1 MRHSPLALS
10 ADFCERGA
18 WDTPTFYNET
28 VPRLVAL
35 ANTYGPGLSF
45 ISAVTY
51 AGFNIHWK
59 FETISPLVA
68 SLVLGVLIGN
78 IISIPKILGPG
89 QKFAAKKIL
98 RFGIVLLGTQ
108 LAVKQVVDLG
118 GHELIVV
125 VGVVA
130 LTFLGTLWL
139 GPHLGISKS
148 LSLLIATGFSICG
161 ASAVAAMEGVVEAEE
176 EEVTYAIA
184 LVTLCG
190 SLAIVLLPLLRHV
203 LGLSDPQLFGSWVG
217 ASVHDVA
224 QVIATSSTGGD
235 SAVQAATV
243 VKLSRVVLLA
253 PLVASV
259 SIWVHRS
266 SSGLVAKAKAKNTA
280 TKHVSVVP
288 LFVIGFLVMIAVRT
302 TGVIPEN
309 LLTTLKTTEQV
320 CLASALVGLG
330 SDVRVSRLIKVGGR
344 PLLLALISWFGIA
357 VVSLIGVRLV
367 A

>member
-1 MRHSPLALS
+1 M
-10 ADFCERGA
+10 
-18 WDTPTFYNET
+18 
-28 VPRLVAL
+28 PRLVAL
-35 ANTYGPGLSF
+35 AKTYGPGLVF
-45 ISAVTY
+45 VGVVTFV
-51 AGFNIHWK
+51 GFVIHWN

-78 IISIPKILGPG
+78 IISIPKIFVAG
-89 QKFAAKKIL
+89 QKFAAKKVL

-108 LAVKQVVDLG
+108 LALKQVVDLG
-118 GHELIVV
+118 GRELIVV

-139 GPHLGISKS
+139 GPRLGISKS

-161 ASAVAAMEGVVEAEE
+161 ASAVAAMDGVVEADE

-190 SLAIVLLPLLRHV
+190 SLAIVLLPLLRNV

-253 PLVASV
+253 PLVACV

-266 SSGLVAKAKAKNTA
+266 SSGLVAKAKKAD
-280 TKHVSVVP
+280 TKRVSVVP

-302 TGVIPEN
+302 TGVIPDN
-309 LLTTLKTTEQV
+309 WLTSLKTIEQV

-330 SDVRVSRLIKVGGR
+330 SDVRIARLIKVGGR

-357 VVSLIGVRLV
+357 VVSLLGVRLV

>member
-1 MRHSPLALS
+1 M
-10 ADFCERGA
+10 
-18 WDTPTFYNET
+18 
-28 VPRLVAL
+28 PRLVAL
-35 ANTYGPGLSF
+35 AKTYGPGLVF
-45 ISAVTY
+45 VGVVTFV
-51 AGFNIHWK
+51 GFNIHWK

-89 QKFAAKKIL
+89 LKFAAKKVL

-108 LAVKQVVDLG
+108 LALKQVVDLG
-118 GHELIVV
+118 GRELIVV

-139 GPHLGISKS
+139 GPRLGVSKS

-161 ASAVAAMEGVVEAEE
+161 ASAVAAMDGVVEADEE
-176 EEVTYAIA
+176 DVTYAIA

-190 SLAIVLLPLLRHV
+190 SLAIVLLPLLRNV

-235 SAVQAATV
+235 SAVHAATV

-253 PLVASV
+253 PLVACV
-259 SIWVHRS
+259 SIWVRRS
-266 SSGLVAKAKAKNTA
+266 SSGLVAKAKKADKTR
-280 TKHVSVVP
+280 VSVVP

-302 TGVIPEN
+302 TGIIPEN
-309 LLTTLKTTEQV
+309 LLSKIKTIEQV

-330 SDVRVSRLIKVGGR
+330 SDVRITRLIKVGGR
-344 PLLLALISWFGIA
+344 PLLLALVSWFGIA

>member
-1 MRHSPLALS
+1 M
-10 ADFCERGA
+10 
-18 WDTPTFYNET
+18 T

-35 ANTYGPGLSF
+35 AKTYGPGLVF
-45 ISAVTY
+45 VGVVTFV
-51 AGFNIHWK
+51 GFVIHWN

-89 QKFAAKKIL
+89 QKFAAKKVL
-98 RFGIVLLGTQ
+98 RFGIVLLGSQ
-108 LAVKQVVDLG
+108 LALKQVVDLG
-118 GHELIVV
+118 GRELIVV

-139 GPHLGISKS
+139 GPRLGVSKS

-161 ASAVAAMEGVVEAEE
+161 ASAVAAMEGVVEADE

-190 SLAIVLLPLLRHV
+190 SLAIVLLPLLRNV

-235 SAVQAATV
+235 TAVQAATV

-253 PLVASV
+253 PLVACV

-266 SSGLVAKAKAKNTA
+266 SSGLVAKAKKVDKTR
-280 TKHVSVVP
+280 VSVVP

-302 TGVIPEN
+302 TGIIPEN
-309 LLTTLKTTEQV
+309 LLSKIKTVEQV

-330 SDVRVSRLIKVGGR
+330 SDVRITRLIKVGGR
-344 PLLLALISWFGIA
+344 PLLLALVSWFGIA

>member
-1 MRHSPLALS
+1 V
-10 ADFCERGA
+10 
-18 WDTPTFYNET
+18 TF
-28 VPRLVAL
+28 V
-35 ANTYGPGLSF
+35 
-45 ISAVTY
+45 
-51 AGFNIHWK
+51 GFNIHWK

-78 IISIPKILGPG
+78 IISIPKILVSG
-89 QKFAAKKIL
+89 QKFAAKKVL

-108 LAVKQVVDLG
+108 LALKQVIDLG
-118 GHELIVV
+118 GRELIVV

-139 GPHLGISKS
+139 GPRLGVSKS

-161 ASAVAAMEGVVEAEE
+161 ASAVAAMDGVVEADEE
-176 EEVTYAIA
+176 EATYAIA

-190 SLAIVLLPLLRHV
+190 SLAIVLLPLLRNI

-235 SAVQAATV
+235 SAVQSATV

-253 PLVASV
+253 PLVACV

-266 SSGLVAKAKAKNTA
+266 SSGLVAK
-280 TKHVSVVP
+280 TKKTDKKQVSVVP
-288 LFVIGFLVMIAVRT
+288 LFVVGFLVMIAVRT
-302 TGVIPEN
+302 TGVIPDN
-309 LLTTLKTTEQV
+309 WLTRLKTIEQV

-357 VVSLIGVRLV
+357 VVSLLGVRLV

>member
-1 MRHSPLALS
+1 
-10 ADFCERGA
+10 
-18 WDTPTFYNET
+18 

-35 ANTYGPGLSF
+35 AKTYGPGLVF
-45 ISAVTY
+45 VGVVTFV
-51 AGFNIHWK
+51 GFNIHWK

-89 QKFAAKKIL
+89 QKFAAKKVL

-108 LAVKQVVDLG
+108 LALKQVVDLG
-118 GHELIVV
+118 GRELIVV

-139 GPHLGISKS
+139 GPRLGVSKS

-161 ASAVAAMEGVVEAEE
+161 ASAVAAMDGVVEADE

-190 SLAIVLLPLLRHV
+190 SLAIVLLPLLRNV

-224 QVIATSSTGGD
+224 QVIATSSTGGET
-235 SAVQAATV
+235 AVHAATV
-243 VKLSRVVLLA
+243 VKLSRVV
-253 PLVASV
+253 
-259 SIWVHRS
+259 R
-266 SSGLVAKAKAKNTA
+266 
-280 TKHVSVVP
+280 VVP
-288 LFVIGFLVMIAVRT
+288 LFVVGFLVMIAVRT
-302 TGVIPEN
+302 TGIIPEN
-309 LLTTLKTTEQV
+309 LLSKIKTVEQV

-330 SDVRVSRLIKVGGR
+330 SDVRIARLLKVGGR

>member
-1 MRHSPLALS
+1 
-10 ADFCERGA
+10 
-18 WDTPTFYNET
+18 

-35 ANTYGPGLSF
+35 AKTYGPGLVF
-45 ISAVTY
+45 VGVVTFV
-51 AGFNIHWK
+51 GFVIHWN

-68 SLVLGVLIGN
+68 ALVLGVLIGN
-78 IISIPKILGPG
+78 TISIPKKFIPG
-89 QKFAAKKIL
+89 QKFAAKKVL
-98 RFGIVLLGTQ
+98 RFGIVLLGSQ
-108 LAVKQVVDLG
+108 LALKQVVDLG
-118 GHELIVV
+118 GRELIVV

-139 GPHLGISKS
+139 GPRLGVSKS

-161 ASAVAAMEGVVEAEE
+161 ASAVAAMDGVVEADE

-190 SLAIVLLPLLRHV
+190 SLAIVLLPLLRNV

-235 SAVQAATV
+235 SAVQSATV

-253 PLVASV
+253 PLVACV

-266 SSGLVAKAKAKNTA
+266 SSGLVAK
-280 TKHVSVVP
+280 TKKTDKKQVSVVP
-288 LFVIGFLVMIAVRT
+288 LFVVGFLVMIAVRT
-302 TGVIPEN
+302 TGVIPDN
-309 LLTTLKTTEQV
+309 WLTRLKTIEQV

-357 VVSLIGVRLV
+357 VVSLLGVRLV

>member
-10 ADFCERGA
+10 TDFCEPEA
-18 WDTPTFYNET
+18 CDTPTFYNET

-35 ANTYGPGLSF
+35 AKTYSPGLAF
-45 ISAVTY
+45 VGVVTFV
-51 AGFNIHWK
+51 GFNIHWQ

-78 IISIPKILGPG
+78 IISVPKSFVPG
-89 QKFAAKKIL
+89 QKFATKKVL

-108 LAVKQVVDLG
+108 LALKQVVELG
-118 GHELIVV
+118 GRELIVV

-139 GPHLGISKS
+139 GPRLGVSKS

-161 ASAVAAMEGVVEAEE
+161 ASAVAAMEGVVEADE

-190 SLAIVLLPLLRHV
+190 SLAIVLLPLLRNV

-224 QVIATSSTGGD
+224 QVIATSSTGGE
-235 SAVQAATV
+235 SAVHAATV

-259 SIWVHRS
+259 SIWVRRS
-266 SSGLVAKAKAKNTA
+266 SSGLVAKAKKADK
-280 TKHVSVVP
+280 KHVSAVP
-288 LFVIGFLVMIAVRT
+288 LFVVGFLVMIAVRT
-302 TGVIPEN
+302 TGIIPDN
-309 LLTTLKTTEQV
+309 WLTKLKTIEQL

-344 PLLLALISWFGIA
+344 PLLLALVSWFGIA

>member
-1 MRHSPLALS
+1 M
-10 ADFCERGA
+10 
-18 WDTPTFYNET
+18 
-28 VPRLVAL
+28 
-35 ANTYGPGLSF
+35 
-45 ISAVTY
+45 
-51 AGFNIHWK
+51 
-59 FETISPLVA
+59 
-68 SLVLGVLIGN
+68 
-78 IISIPKILGPG
+78 ISIPEIFVPG
-89 QKFAAKKIL
+89 QKFAAKKVL

-108 LAVKQVVDLG
+108 LALKQVVDLG
-118 GHELIVV
+118 GRELIVV

-139 GPHLGISKS
+139 GPRLGVSKS

-161 ASAVAAMEGVVEAEE
+161 ASAVAAMEGVVEADE

-190 SLAIVLLPLLRHV
+190 SLAIVLLPLLRNV

-235 SAVQAATV
+235 LAVQSATV

-253 PLVASV
+253 PLVACV
-259 SIWVHRS
+259 SIWVRRS
-266 SSGLVAKAKAKNTA
+266 SSGLVAKTKKTDK
-280 TKHVSVVP
+280 KHVSVVP
-288 LFVIGFLVMIAVRT
+288 LFVVGFLVMIAVRT
-302 TGVIPEN
+302 TGVIPDN
-309 LLTTLKTTEQV
+309 WLTRLKTIEQV

-330 SDVRVSRLIKVGGR
+330 SDVRIAKLIKVGGR

-357 VVSLIGVRLV
+357 AVSLIGVQLV

>member
-1 MRHSPLALS
+1 M
-10 ADFCERGA
+10 
-18 WDTPTFYNET
+18 
-28 VPRLVAL
+28 PRLVAL
-35 ANTYGPGLSF
+35 AKTYGPGLVF
-45 ISAVTY
+45 VGVVTFV
-51 AGFNIHWK
+51 GFVIHWN

-78 IISIPKILGPG
+78 IISIPKIFVAG
-89 QKFAAKKIL
+89 QKFAAKKVL

-108 LAVKQVVDLG
+108 LALKQVVDLG
-118 GHELIVV
+118 GRELIVV

-139 GPHLGISKS
+139 GPRLGISKS

-161 ASAVAAMEGVVEAEE
+161 ASAVAAMDGVVEADE

-190 SLAIVLLPLLRHV
+190 SLAIVLLPLLRNV

-253 PLVASV
+253 PLVACV

-266 SSGLVAKAKAKNTA
+266 SSGLVAKAKKADK
-280 TKHVSVVP
+280 KRVSVVP

-302 TGVIPEN
+302 TGVIPDN
-309 LLTTLKTTEQV
+309 WLTSLKTIEQV

-330 SDVRVSRLIKVGGR
+330 SDVRIARLIKVGGR

-357 VVSLIGVRLV
+357 VVSLLGVRLV

>member
-1 MRHSPLALS
+1 VSQP
-10 ADFCERGA
+10 
-18 WDTPTFYNET
+18 
-28 VPRLVAL
+28 VAL
-35 ANTYGPGLSF
+35 AKTYGPGLVF
-45 ISAVTY
+45 VGVVTFV
-51 AGFNIHWK
+51 GFVIHWN

-68 SLVLGVLIGN
+68 SLMLGVLLGN
-78 IISIPKILGPG
+78 LVSIPRSLMPG
-89 QKFAAKKIL
+89 QKFAAKKVL

-108 LAVKQVVDLG
+108 LALKQVVDLG
-118 GHELIVV
+118 GRELIVV

-139 GPHLGISKS
+139 GPRLGVSKS

-161 ASAVAAMEGVVEAEE
+161 ASAVAAMDGVVEADE

-190 SLAIVLLPLLRHV
+190 SLAIVLLPLLRNV
-203 LGLSDPQLFGSWVG
+203 LGLTDPQLFGSWVG

-224 QVIATSSTGGD
+224 QVIATSSTGGET
-235 SAVQAATV
+235 AVHAATV

-259 SIWVHRS
+259 SIWVRRS
-266 SSGLVAKAKAKNTA
+266 SSGLVAKANKADK
-280 TKHVSVVP
+280 KRVSVVP
-288 LFVIGFLVMIAVRT
+288 LFVVGFLVMIAVRT
-302 TGVIPEN
+302 TGVIPDN
-309 LLTTLKTTEQV
+309 LLTKLKTIEQV

-330 SDVRVSRLIKVGGR
+330 SDVRITKLVKVGGR

-357 VVSLIGVRLV
+357 IVSLIGVRLV

>member
-1 MRHSPLALS
+1 M
-10 ADFCERGA
+10 
-18 WDTPTFYNET
+18 T

-35 ANTYGPGLSF
+35 AKTYGPGLAF
-45 ISAVTY
+45 VGLVTFV
-51 AGFNIHWK
+51 GFVIHWN
-59 FETISPLVA
+59 FETISPRVA

-78 IISIPKILGPG
+78 IVSIPKIFVSG
-89 QKFAAKKIL
+89 QKFAAKKVL

-108 LAVKQVVDLG
+108 LALKQVVDLG
-118 GHELIVV
+118 GRELMVV

-139 GPHLGISKS
+139 GPRLGISKS

-161 ASAVAAMEGVVEAEE
+161 ASAVAAMEGVVEADE

-190 SLAIVLLPLLRHV
+190 SLAIVLLPLLRNV
-203 LGLSDPQLFGSWVG
+203 LSLSDPQLFGSWVG

-235 SAVQAATV
+235 MAVQSATV

-253 PLVASV
+253 PLVAIV
-259 SIWVHRS
+259 SIWVRRS
-266 SSGLVAKAKAKNTA
+266 SSGLVAKADK
-280 TKHVSVVP
+280 KHVSIVP

-302 TGVIPEN
+302 TGVIPDN
-309 LLTTLKTTEQV
+309 WLTMLKTIEQV
-320 CLASALVGLG
+320 CLACALVGLG
-330 SDVRVSRLIKVGGR
+330 SDVRIARLLKVGGR

>member
-1 MRHSPLALS
+1 V
-10 ADFCERGA
+10 
-18 WDTPTFYNET
+18 TF
-28 VPRLVAL
+28 V
-35 ANTYGPGLSF
+35 
-45 ISAVTY
+45 
-51 AGFNIHWK
+51 GFNIHWK
-59 FETISPLVA
+59 LEAISPLVA
-68 SLVLGVLIGN
+68 SLVLGVLFGN
-78 IISIPKILGPG
+78 LISLPKGFVPG
-89 QKFAAKKIL
+89 QKFAAKKVL

-118 GHELIVV
+118 GRELIVV

-139 GPHLGISKS
+139 GPRLGVSKS

-161 ASAVAAMEGVVEAEE
+161 ASAVAAMDGVVEADE

-190 SLAIVLLPLLRHV
+190 SLAIVLLPLLRNV

-253 PLVASV
+253 PLVACV
-259 SIWVHRS
+259 SIWVRRS
-266 SSGLVAKAKAKNTA
+266 SSGLIAK
-280 TKHVSVVP
+280 TKKTDKKLVSVVP
-288 LFVIGFLVMIAVRT
+288 LFVVGFLVMIAVRT
-302 TGVIPEN
+302 TGVIPN
-309 LLTTLKTTEQV
+309 NWLSKLKTIEQV

-330 SDVRVSRLIKVGGR
+330 SDVRITKLIKVGGR

>member
-1 MRHSPLALS
+1 M
-10 ADFCERGA
+10 
-18 WDTPTFYNET
+18 T

-35 ANTYGPGLSF
+35 AKTYGPGLVF
-45 ISAVTY
+45 VGVVTFV
-51 AGFNIHWK
+51 GFVIHWN

-78 IISIPKILGPG
+78 IVSIPKIFVSG
-89 QKFAAKKIL
+89 QKFAAKKVL

-108 LAVKQVVDLG
+108 LALKQVVDLG
-118 GHELIVV
+118 GRELIVV

-130 LTFLGTLWL
+130 VTFLGTLWL
-139 GPHLGISKS
+139 GPRLGVSKS

-161 ASAVAAMEGVVEAEE
+161 ASAVAAMEGVVEADE

-190 SLAIVLLPLLRHV
+190 SLAIVLLPLLRNV

-235 SAVQAATV
+235 TSVQAATV

-253 PLVASV
+253 PLVACV
-259 SIWVHRS
+259 SIWVRRS
-266 SSGLVAKAKAKNTA
+266 SSGLVAKAKKVDE
-280 TKHVSVVP
+280 KHVSIVP

-302 TGVIPEN
+302 TGVIPDN
-309 LLTTLKTTEQV
+309 WLTMLKTIEQV

-330 SDVRVSRLIKVGGR
+330 SDVRVARLLKVGGR
-344 PLLLALISWFGIA
+344 PLLLALISWIGIA

>member
-1 MRHSPLALS
+1 M
-10 ADFCERGA
+10 
-18 WDTPTFYNET
+18 
-28 VPRLVAL
+28 PRLVAL
-35 ANTYGPGLSF
+35 AKNYGPGLVF
-45 ISAVTY
+45 VGIVTSV
-51 AGFNIHWK
+51 GFVIHWN

-68 SLVLGVLIGN
+68 SMVLGVLIGN
-78 IISIPKILGPG
+78 IVSIPKRFVSG
-89 QKFAAKKIL
+89 QKFAAKKVL

-108 LAVKQVVDLG
+108 LALKQVVDLG
-118 GHELIVV
+118 GRELAVV
-125 VGVVA
+125 VGVVT

-139 GPHLGISKS
+139 GPRLGVSKS

-161 ASAVAAMEGVVEAEE
+161 ASAVAAMEGVVDAEE

-190 SLAIVLLPLLRHV
+190 SLAIVLLPLLRNV
-203 LGLSDPQLFGSWVG
+203 LSLSDPQLFGSWVG

-235 SAVQAATV
+235 TAVQSATV

-253 PLVASV
+253 PLVAIV
-259 SIWVHRS
+259 SIWVRRS
-266 SSGLVAKAKAKNTA
+266 SSGLVAKADK
-280 TKHVSVVP
+280 KHVSIVP

-302 TGVIPEN
+302 TGVIPDN
-309 LLTTLKTTEQV
+309 WLTTLKTIEQV

-330 SDVRVSRLIKVGGR
+330 SDVRIARLIKVGGR

>member
-1 MRHSPLALS
+1 V
-10 ADFCERGA
+10 
-18 WDTPTFYNET
+18 TF
-28 VPRLVAL
+28 V
-35 ANTYGPGLSF
+35 
-45 ISAVTY
+45 
-51 AGFNIHWK
+51 GFVIHWN

-68 SLVLGVLIGN
+68 ALVLGVLIGN
-78 IISIPKILGPG
+78 IISVPKIFVPG
-89 QKFAAKKIL
+89 QKFAAKKVL

-108 LAVKQVVDLG
+108 LALKQVVDLG
-118 GHELIVV
+118 GRELIVV

-139 GPHLGISKS
+139 GPRLGVSKS

-161 ASAVAAMEGVVEAEE
+161 ASAVAAMEGVVEADE

-190 SLAIVLLPLLRHV
+190 SLAIVLLPLLRNV
-203 LGLSDPQLFGSWVG
+203 LGLSDPQLFGSWIG

-224 QVIATSSTGGD
+224 QVIATSSTGGET
-235 SAVQAATV
+235 AVHAATV

-253 PLVASV
+253 PLVACV
-259 SIWVHRS
+259 SIWVRRS
-266 SSGLVAKAKAKNTA
+266 SSGLVAKTKKADT
-280 TKHVSVVP
+280 TRVSVVP
-288 LFVIGFLVMIAVRT
+288 LFVVGFLVMIAVRT
-302 TGVIPEN
+302 TGIIPDN
-309 LLTTLKTTEQV
+309 WLTKLKTVEQV

-330 SDVRVSRLIKVGGR
+330 SDVRIARLIKVGGR

>member
-1 MRHSPLALS
+1 MPSLS
-10 ADFCERGA
+10 
-18 WDTPTFYNET
+18 
-28 VPRLVAL
+28 VPIRKFA
-35 ANTYGPGLSF
+35 PGLLF
-45 ISAVTY
+45 VCAVTY
-51 AGFNIHWK
+51 TGFIIHWK
-59 FETISPLVA
+59 FETVSPLVA
-68 SLVLGVLIGN
+68 SLVLGALVGN
-78 IISIPKILGPG
+78 IVSMPKSFMPG
-89 QKFAAKKIL
+89 QKFAAKKVL

-108 LAVKQVVDLG
+108 LALKQVIDLG
-118 GHELIVV
+118 GRELIVV

-139 GPHLGISKS
+139 GPRLGVSKS

-161 ASAVAAMEGVVEAEE
+161 ASAVAAIEGVVEADE

-190 SLAIVLLPLLRHV
+190 SLAIVLLPLLRNS

-224 QVIATSSTGGD
+224 QVIATSSTGGET
-235 SAVQAATV
+235 AVHAATV

-259 SIWVHRS
+259 SIWARRP
-266 SSGLVAKAKAKNTA
+266 SSGLVANADKKQ
-280 TKHVSVVP
+280 VSIVP
-288 LFVIGFLVMIAVRT
+288 IFVIGFLVMIALRT
-302 TGVIPEN
+302 TGIIPDSW
-309 LLTTLKTTEQV
+309 LAKLKTIERV

-330 SDVRVSRLIKVGGR
+330 SDVRITRLIKVGGR
-344 PLLLALISWFGIA
+344 PLLLALVSWFGIA

>member
-1 MRHSPLALS
+1 
-10 ADFCERGA
+10 
-18 WDTPTFYNET
+18 

-35 ANTYGPGLSF
+35 AKTYGPGLSF

-78 IISIPKILGPG
+78 IIAIPKILGPG
-89 QKFAAKKIL
+89 QKFAAKKVL

-118 GHELIVV
+118 GRELIVV

-139 GPHLGISKS
+139 GPRLGISKS

-161 ASAVAAMEGVVEAEE
+161 ASAVAAMEGVVEADE

-190 SLAIVLLPLLRHV
+190 SLAIVLLPLLRNV

-253 PLVASV
+253 PLVACV

-266 SSGLVAKAKAKNTA
+266 SSGLVAKVKKADKTR
-280 TKHVSVVP
+280 VSVVP

-302 TGVIPEN
+302 TGIIPDN
-309 LLTTLKTTEQV
+309 WLTRLKTIEQV
-320 CLASALVGLG
+320 SLASALVGLG

>member
-1 MRHSPLALS
+1 M
-10 ADFCERGA
+10 
-18 WDTPTFYNET
+18 PTFYNGT

-35 ANTYGPGLSF
+35 AKTYGPGLVF
-45 ISAVTY
+45 VGVVTFV
-51 AGFNIHWK
+51 GFVIHWN
-59 FETISPLVA
+59 FETVSPLVA
-68 SLVLGVLIGN
+68 ALVLGVLIGN
-78 IISIPKILGPG
+78 IISIPNIFVSG
-89 QKFAAKKIL
+89 QKFAAKKVL
-98 RFGIVLLGTQ
+98 RFGIVLLGSQ
-108 LAVKQVVDLG
+108 LALEQVVDLG
-118 GHELIVV
+118 GRELIVV

-139 GPHLGISKS
+139 GPRLGVSKS

-161 ASAVAAMEGVVEAEE
+161 ASAVAAMEGVVEADE

-190 SLAIVLLPLLRHV
+190 SLAIVLLPLLRNV

-235 SAVQAATV
+235 TAVQAATV

-253 PLVASV
+253 PLVACV
-259 SIWVHRS
+259 SIWVRRS
-266 SSGLVAKAKAKNTA
+266 SSGLVAKTKKTDK
-280 TKHVSVVP
+280 KHVSVVP
-288 LFVIGFLVMIAVRT
+288 LFVVGFLVMIAVRT
-302 TGVIPEN
+302 TGVIPDN
-309 LLTTLKTTEQV
+309 WLSKLKTIEQV

-330 SDVRVSRLIKVGGR
+330 SDVRIAKLIKVGGR

>member
-1 MRHSPLALS
+1 
-10 ADFCERGA
+10 
-18 WDTPTFYNET
+18 
-28 VPRLVAL
+28 
-35 ANTYGPGLSF
+35 
-45 ISAVTY
+45 
-51 AGFNIHWK
+51 
-59 FETISPLVA
+59 
-68 SLVLGVLIGN
+68 
-78 IISIPKILGPG
+78 
-89 QKFAAKKIL
+89 
-98 RFGIVLLGTQ
+98 
-108 LAVKQVVDLG
+108 
-118 GHELIVV
+118 VV

-139 GPHLGISKS
+139 GPRLGVSKS

-161 ASAVAAMEGVVEAEE
+161 ASAVAAIEGVVEADE

-190 SLAIVLLPLLRHV
+190 SLAIVLLPLLRNS

-224 QVIATSSTGGD
+224 QVIATSSTGGET
-235 SAVQAATV
+235 AVHAATV

-259 SIWVHRS
+259 SIWARRP
-266 SSGLVAKAKAKNTA
+266 SSGLVANADKKQ
-280 TKHVSVVP
+280 VSIVP
-288 LFVIGFLVMIAVRT
+288 IFVIGFLVMIALRT
-302 TGVIPEN
+302 TGIIPDSW
-309 LLTTLKTTEQV
+309 LAKLKTIEQV

-330 SDVRVSRLIKVGGR
+330 SDVRITRLIKVGGR
-344 PLLLALISWFGIA
+344 PLLLALVSWFGIA

>member
-1 MRHSPLALS
+1 V
-10 ADFCERGA
+10 
-18 WDTPTFYNET
+18 TFVGFVVHWNFET
-28 VPRLVAL
+28 V
-35 ANTYGPGLSF
+35 
-45 ISAVTY
+45 
-51 AGFNIHWK
+51 
-59 FETISPLVA
+59 SPLVA
-68 SLVLGVLIGN
+68 ALVLGVLIGN
-78 IISIPKILGPG
+78 MISIPEIFVPG
-89 QKFAAKKIL
+89 QKFAAKKVL

-108 LAVKQVVDLG
+108 LALKQVVDLG
-118 GHELIVV
+118 GRELIVV

-139 GPHLGISKS
+139 GPRLGVSKS

-161 ASAVAAMEGVVEAEE
+161 ASAVAAMEGVVEADE

-190 SLAIVLLPLLRHV
+190 SLAIVLLPLLRNV

-235 SAVQAATV
+235 LAVQSATV

-253 PLVASV
+253 PLVACV
-259 SIWVHRS
+259 SIWVRRS
-266 SSGLVAKAKAKNTA
+266 SSGLVAKTKKTDK
-280 TKHVSVVP
+280 KHVSVVP
-288 LFVIGFLVMIAVRT
+288 LFVVGFLVMIAVRT
-302 TGVIPEN
+302 TGVIPDN
-309 LLTTLKTTEQV
+309 WLSKLKTIEQV

-330 SDVRVSRLIKVGGR
+330 SDVRIAKLIKVGGR

>member
-1 MRHSPLALS
+1 M
-10 ADFCERGA
+10 
-18 WDTPTFYNET
+18 
-28 VPRLVAL
+28 PRLVAL
-35 ANTYGPGLSF
+35 AKTYGSGLVF
-45 ISAVTY
+45 VGVITFV
-51 AGFNIHWK
+51 GFVIHWN
-59 FETISPLVA
+59 FGTISPLVA

-78 IISIPKILGPG
+78 IISIPKIFVTG
-89 QKFAAKKIL
+89 QKFAAKKVL

-108 LAVKQVVDLG
+108 LALKQVVDLG
-118 GHELIVV
+118 GRELIVV

-139 GPHLGISKS
+139 GPRLGVSKS

-161 ASAVAAMEGVVEAEE
+161 ASAVAAMEGVVEADE

-190 SLAIVLLPLLRHV
+190 SLAIVLLPLLRNV

-224 QVIATSSTGGD
+224 QVIATSSTGGE
-235 SAVQAATV
+235 SAVHAATV

-259 SIWVHRS
+259 SIWVRRS
-266 SSGLVAKAKAKNTA
+266 SSGLVAKAKKADK
-280 TKHVSVVP
+280 KHVSVVP
-288 LFVIGFLVMIAVRT
+288 LFVVGFLVMIAVRT
-302 TGVIPEN
+302 TGVIPDN
-309 LLTTLKTTEQV
+309 WLTKLKTIEQL

-344 PLLLALISWFGIA
+344 PLLLALVSWFGIA

>member
-1 MRHSPLALS
+1 M
-10 ADFCERGA
+10 
-18 WDTPTFYNET
+18 
-28 VPRLVAL
+28 PRLVAL
-35 ANTYGPGLSF
+35 AKNYGPGLVF
-45 ISAVTY
+45 VGIVTFV
-51 AGFNIHWK
+51 GFVIHWN

-68 SLVLGVLIGN
+68 SLVLGVLFGN
-78 IISIPKILGPG
+78 IVSIPKRFVPG
-89 QKFAAKKIL
+89 QKFAAKKVL

-108 LAVKQVVDLG
+108 LALKQVVDLG
-118 GHELIVV
+118 GRELVVV
-125 VGVVA
+125 VGVVT

-139 GPHLGISKS
+139 GPRLGVSKS

-161 ASAVAAMEGVVEAEE
+161 ASAVAAMEGVVDAEE

-190 SLAIVLLPLLRHV
+190 SLAIVLLPLLRNV
-203 LGLSDPQLFGSWVG
+203 LSLSDPQLFGSWVG

-235 SAVQAATV
+235 MAVQSATV

-253 PLVASV
+253 PLVAIV
-259 SIWVHRS
+259 SIWVRRS
-266 SSGLVAKAKAKNTA
+266 SSGLVAKADK
-280 TKHVSVVP
+280 KHVSIVP

-302 TGVIPEN
+302 TGVIPDN
-309 LLTTLKTTEQV
+309 WLTTLKTIEQV

-330 SDVRVSRLIKVGGR
+330 SDVRIARLIKVGGR

>member
-1 MRHSPLALS
+1 M
-10 ADFCERGA
+10 
-18 WDTPTFYNET
+18 T

-35 ANTYGPGLSF
+35 AKTYGPGLVF
-45 ISAVTY
+45 VGVVTFV
-51 AGFNIHWK
+51 GFVIHWN

-78 IISIPKILGPG
+78 IVSIPKIFVSG
-89 QKFAAKKIL
+89 QKFAAKKVL

-108 LAVKQVVDLG
+108 LALKQVVDLG
-118 GHELIVV
+118 GRELIVV

-130 LTFLGTLWL
+130 VTFLGTLWL
-139 GPHLGISKS
+139 GPRLGVSKS

-161 ASAVAAMEGVVEAEE
+161 ASAVAAMEGVVEADE

-190 SLAIVLLPLLRHV
+190 SLAIVLLPLLRNV

-235 SAVQAATV
+235 TSVQAATV

-253 PLVASV
+253 PLVACV
-259 SIWVHRS
+259 SIWVRRS
-266 SSGLVAKAKAKNTA
+266 SSGLIAKAKKADNKRI
-280 TKHVSVVP
+280 SVVP

-302 TGVIPEN
+302 TGVIPDN
-309 LLTTLKTTEQV
+309 WLTMLKTIEQV

-330 SDVRVSRLIKVGGR
+330 SDVRVARLLKVGGR
-344 PLLLALISWFGIA
+344 PLLLALISWIGIA

>member
-1 MRHSPLALS
+1 V
-10 ADFCERGA
+10 
-18 WDTPTFYNET
+18 TFVGFVVHWNFET
-28 VPRLVAL
+28 V
-35 ANTYGPGLSF
+35 
-45 ISAVTY
+45 
-51 AGFNIHWK
+51 
-59 FETISPLVA
+59 SPLVA
-68 SLVLGVLIGN
+68 ALVLGVLIGN
-78 IISIPKILGPG
+78 MISIPEIFVPG
-89 QKFAAKKIL
+89 QKFAAKKVL

-108 LAVKQVVDLG
+108 LALEQVVDLG
-118 GHELIVV
+118 GRELIVV

-139 GPHLGISKS
+139 GPRLGVSKS

-161 ASAVAAMEGVVEAEE
+161 ASAVAAMEGVVEADE

-190 SLAIVLLPLLRHV
+190 SLAIVLLPLLRNV

-235 SAVQAATV
+235 TAVQAATV

-253 PLVASV
+253 PLVACV
-259 SIWVHRS
+259 SIWVRRS
-266 SSGLVAKAKAKNTA
+266 SSGLVAKTKKTDK
-280 TKHVSVVP
+280 KHVSVVP
-288 LFVIGFLVMIAVRT
+288 LFVVGFLVMIAVRT
-302 TGVIPEN
+302 TGVIPDN
-309 LLTTLKTTEQV
+309 WLSKLKTIEQV

-330 SDVRVSRLIKVGGR
+330 SDVRIAKLIKVGGR

-357 VVSLIGVRLV
+357 AVSLIGVRLV

>member
-1 MRHSPLALS
+1 M
-10 ADFCERGA
+10 
-18 WDTPTFYNET
+18 T

-35 ANTYGPGLSF
+35 AKNYGPGLVF
-45 ISAVTY
+45 VGIVTSV
-51 AGFNIHWK
+51 GFVIHWN

-78 IISIPKILGPG
+78 IVSIPKRFVPG
-89 QKFAAKKIL
+89 QKFAAKKVL

-108 LAVKQVVDLG
+108 LALKQVVDLG
-118 GHELIVV
+118 GRELAVV
-125 VGVVA
+125 VGVVT

-139 GPHLGISKS
+139 GPRLGVSKS

-161 ASAVAAMEGVVEAEE
+161 ASAVAAMEGVVDAEE

-190 SLAIVLLPLLRHV
+190 SLAIVLLPLLRNV
-203 LGLSDPQLFGSWVG
+203 LSLSDPQLFGSWVG

-235 SAVQAATV
+235 TAVQSATV

-253 PLVASV
+253 PLVAIV
-259 SIWVHRS
+259 SIWVRRS
-266 SSGLVAKAKAKNTA
+266 SSGLVAKADK
-280 TKHVSVVP
+280 KHVSIVP

-302 TGVIPEN
+302 TGVIPDN
-309 LLTTLKTTEQV
+309 WLTTLKTIEQV

-330 SDVRVSRLIKVGGR
+330 SDVRIARLIKVGGR

>member
-1 MRHSPLALS
+1 V
-10 ADFCERGA
+10 
-18 WDTPTFYNET
+18 TFVGFVVHWNFE
-28 VPRLVAL
+28 
-35 ANTYGPGLSF
+35 
-45 ISAVTY
+45 AV
-51 AGFNIHWK
+51 
-59 FETISPLVA
+59 SPLVA
-68 SLVLGVLIGN
+68 ALVLGVLIGN
-78 IISIPKILGPG
+78 MISIPEIFVPG
-89 QKFAAKKIL
+89 QKFAAKKVL

-108 LAVKQVVDLG
+108 LALKQVVDLG
-118 GHELIVV
+118 GRELIVV

-139 GPHLGISKS
+139 GPRLGVSKS

-161 ASAVAAMEGVVEAEE
+161 ASAVAAMDGVVEADE

-190 SLAIVLLPLLRHV
+190 SLAIVLLPLLRNI

-235 SAVQAATV
+235 SAVQSATV

-253 PLVASV
+253 PLVACV

-266 SSGLVAKAKAKNTA
+266 SSGLVAK
-280 TKHVSVVP
+280 TKKTDKKQVSVVP
-288 LFVIGFLVMIAVRT
+288 LFVVGFLVMIAVRT
-302 TGVIPEN
+302 TGVIPDN
-309 LLTTLKTTEQV
+309 WLTRLKTIEQV
-320 CLASALVGLG
+320 CLASALVGLS

-357 VVSLIGVRLV
+357 VVSLLGVRLV

>member
-1 MRHSPLALS
+1 
-10 ADFCERGA
+10 
-18 WDTPTFYNET
+18 

-35 ANTYGPGLSF
+35 AKTYGPGLIF
-45 ISAVTY
+45 VGVVTFV
-51 AGFNIHWK
+51 GFNIHWK

-78 IISIPKILGPG
+78 LSVIPRSFAAG
-89 QKFAAKKIL
+89 QKFAAKKVL

-108 LAVKQVVDLG
+108 LALKQVVDLG
-118 GHELIVV
+118 GRELIVV
-125 VGVVA
+125 VAVVA

-139 GPHLGISKS
+139 GPRLGVSKS

-161 ASAVAAMEGVVEAEE
+161 ASAVAAMDGVVEADE

-190 SLAIVLLPLLRHV
+190 SLAIVLLPLLRNV

-235 SAVQAATV
+235 AAVQAATV

-266 SSGLVAKAKAKNTA
+266 SSGLVAKAKKVDKTR
-280 TKHVSVVP
+280 VSVVP

-302 TGVIPEN
+302 TGIIPEN
-309 LLTTLKTTEQV
+309 LLSKIKTVEQV

-330 SDVRVSRLIKVGGR
+330 SDVRITRLIKVGGR
-344 PLLLALISWFGIA
+344 PLLLALVSWFGIA

>member
-1 MRHSPLALS
+1 
-10 ADFCERGA
+10 
-18 WDTPTFYNET
+18 
-28 VPRLVAL
+28 VPRLVTL
-35 ANTYGPGLSF
+35 AKTYGPGLVF
-45 ISAVTY
+45 VGVVTFV
-51 AGFNIHWK
+51 GFNIHWK

-78 IISIPKILGPG
+78 IISIPKILVSG
-89 QKFAAKKIL
+89 QKFASKKVL

-108 LAVKQVVDLG
+108 LALKQVIDLG
-118 GHELIVV
+118 GRELIVV

-139 GPHLGISKS
+139 GPRLGVSKS

-161 ASAVAAMEGVVEAEE
+161 ASAVAAMEGVVEADE

-190 SLAIVLLPLLRHV
+190 SLAIVLLPLLRN
-203 LGLSDPQLFGSWVG
+203 LIGLSDPQLFGSWVG

-253 PLVASV
+253 PLVACV

-266 SSGLVAKAKAKNTA
+266 SSGLVAKAKKAD
-280 TKHVSVVP
+280 TKRVSVVP

-302 TGVIPEN
+302 TGIIPEN
-309 LLTTLKTTEQV
+309 LLSKIKTVEQV

-330 SDVRVSRLIKVGGR
+330 SDVRITRLIKVGGR
-344 PLLLALISWFGIA
+344 PLLLALVSWFGIA

>member
-1 MRHSPLALS
+1 
-10 ADFCERGA
+10 
-18 WDTPTFYNET
+18 

-35 ANTYGPGLSF
+35 AKTYGPGLVF
-45 ISAVTY
+45 VGVVTFV
-51 AGFNIHWK
+51 GFNIHWK

-78 IISIPKILGPG
+78 IISIPKILVSG
-89 QKFAAKKIL
+89 QKFAAKKVL

-108 LAVKQVVDLG
+108 LALKQVIDLG
-118 GHELIVV
+118 GRELIVV

-139 GPHLGISKS
+139 GPRLGVSKS

-161 ASAVAAMEGVVEAEE
+161 ASAVAAMDGVVEADE

-190 SLAIVLLPLLRHV
+190 SLAIVLLPLLRNV

-235 SAVQAATV
+235 TAVQAATV

-253 PLVASV
+253 PLVACV
-259 SIWVHRS
+259 SIWVRRS
-266 SSGLVAKAKAKNTA
+266 SSGLVAKAKKADKTR
-280 TKHVSVVP
+280 VSVVP
-288 LFVIGFLVMIAVRT
+288 LFVVGFLVMIAVRT
-302 TGVIPEN
+302 TGIIPDN
-309 LLTTLKTTEQV
+309 LLSKLKTIEQV

>member
-1 MRHSPLALS
+1 M
-10 ADFCERGA
+10 
-18 WDTPTFYNET
+18 
-28 VPRLVAL
+28 PRLVAL
-35 ANTYGPGLSF
+35 AKTYGPGLVF
-45 ISAVTY
+45 VGVVTFV
-51 AGFNIHWK
+51 GFNIHWN

-89 QKFAAKKIL
+89 QKFAAKKVL

-108 LAVKQVVDLG
+108 LALKQVIDLG
-118 GHELIVV
+118 GRELIVV

-139 GPHLGISKS
+139 GPRLGVSKS

-161 ASAVAAMEGVVEAEE
+161 ASAVAAMDGVVEADE

-190 SLAIVLLPLLRHV
+190 SLAIVLLPLLRNV

-235 SAVQAATV
+235 TAVQAATV

-253 PLVASV
+253 PLVACV
-259 SIWVHRS
+259 SIWVRRS
-266 SSGLVAKAKAKNTA
+266 SSGLVAKAKKADKTR
-280 TKHVSVVP
+280 VSVVP
-288 LFVIGFLVMIAVRT
+288 LFVVGFLVMIAVRT
-302 TGVIPEN
+302 TGIIPDN
-309 LLTTLKTTEQV
+309 LLSKLKTIEQV

>member
-1 MRHSPLALS
+1 
-10 ADFCERGA
+10 
-18 WDTPTFYNET
+18 
-28 VPRLVAL
+28 VPRLFTL
-35 ANTYGPGLSF
+35 ARTYGPGLVF
-45 ISAVTY
+45 VGVVTFV
-51 AGFNIHWK
+51 GFVIHWS

-68 SLVLGVLIGN
+68 ALVLGVLIGN
-78 IISIPKILGPG
+78 IISIPKVFVSG
-89 QKFAAKKIL
+89 QKFAAKKVL

-108 LAVKQVVDLG
+108 LALKQVVDLG
-118 GHELIVV
+118 DRELIVV

-139 GPHLGISKS
+139 GPRLGVSKS

-161 ASAVAAMEGVVEAEE
+161 ASAVAAMEGVVEADE

-190 SLAIVLLPLLRHV
+190 SLAIVLLPLLRN
-203 LGLSDPQLFGSWVG
+203 LIGLSDPQLFGSWVG

-235 SAVQAATV
+235 PAVQAATV

-253 PLVASV
+253 PLVACV
-259 SIWVHRS
+259 SIWVRRS
-266 SSGLVAKAKAKNTA
+266 SSGLVAKAKKADKTR
-280 TKHVSVVP
+280 VSVVP

-302 TGVIPEN
+302 TGIIPEN
-309 LLTTLKTTEQV
+309 LLSKIKTIEQV

-330 SDVRVSRLIKVGGR
+330 SDVRIAKLIKVGGR

-357 VVSLIGVRLV
+357 AVSLIGVRLV

>member
-1 MRHSPLALS
+1 M
-10 ADFCERGA
+10 
-18 WDTPTFYNET
+18 
-28 VPRLVAL
+28 PRLVAL
-35 ANTYGPGLSF
+35 AKTYGPGLVF
-45 ISAVTY
+45 VGVVTFV
-51 AGFNIHWK
+51 GFVIHWN

-68 SLVLGVLIGN
+68 ALVLGVLIGN
-78 IISIPKILGPG
+78 IISIPKKFIPG
-89 QKFAAKKIL
+89 QKFAAKKVL
-98 RFGIVLLGTQ
+98 RFGIVLLGSQ
-108 LAVKQVVDLG
+108 LALKQVVDLG
-118 GHELIVV
+118 GRELIVV

-139 GPHLGISKS
+139 GPRLGVSKS

-161 ASAVAAMEGVVEAEE
+161 ASAVAAMEGVVEADE

-190 SLAIVLLPLLRHV
+190 SLAIVLLPLLRNV

-235 SAVQAATV
+235 SAVQSATV

-253 PLVASV
+253 PLVACV

-266 SSGLVAKAKAKNTA
+266 SSGLVAKAKAKKAVKTR
-280 TKHVSVVP
+280 VSVVP

-302 TGVIPEN
+302 TDIIPEN
-309 LLTTLKTTEQV
+309 LLSKIKTVEQV

-330 SDVRVSRLIKVGGR
+330 SDVRITRLIKVGGR
-344 PLLLALISWFGIA
+344 PLLLALVSWFGIA

>member
-1 MRHSPLALS
+1 M
-10 ADFCERGA
+10 
-18 WDTPTFYNET
+18 T

-35 ANTYGPGLSF
+35 AKTYGPGLVF
-45 ISAVTY
+45 VGIVTFV
-51 AGFNIHWK
+51 GFVIHWN

-78 IISIPKILGPG
+78 IVSIPKRFVSG
-89 QKFAAKKIL
+89 QKFAAKKVL

-108 LAVKQVVDLG
+108 LALKQVVDLG
-118 GHELIVV
+118 GRELVVV
-125 VGVVA
+125 VGVVT

-139 GPHLGISKS
+139 GPRLGVSKS

-161 ASAVAAMEGVVEAEE
+161 ASAVAAMEGVVDAEE

-190 SLAIVLLPLLRHV
+190 SLAIVLLPLLRNV
-203 LGLSDPQLFGSWVG
+203 LSLSDPQLFGSWVG

-235 SAVQAATV
+235 TAVQSATV

-253 PLVASV
+253 PLVAIV
-259 SIWVHRS
+259 SIWVRRS
-266 SSGLVAKAKAKNTA
+266 SSGLVAKADK
-280 TKHVSVVP
+280 KHVSIVP

-302 TGVIPEN
+302 TGVIPDN
-309 LLTTLKTTEQV
+309 WLTTLKTIEQV

-330 SDVRVSRLIKVGGR
+330 SDVRIARLIKVGGR